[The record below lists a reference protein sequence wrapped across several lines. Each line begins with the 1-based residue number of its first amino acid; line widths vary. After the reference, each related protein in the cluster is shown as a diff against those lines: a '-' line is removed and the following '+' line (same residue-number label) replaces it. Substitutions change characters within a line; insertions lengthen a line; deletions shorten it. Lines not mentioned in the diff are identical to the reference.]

1 MITVDPFKA
10 AQPVWIQEY
19 QNEVPLAAHVICR
32 HVEGKQPYYVVE
44 AIHENDRQEIAYE
57 TLYKVPPHTVREA
70 LPHKYPMFAKPFS
83 SVMRKI
89 QPSVDTVWQ
98 PARAF
103 LAKRPREYEQDVT
116 DDEREPE
123 PEPEGSPV
131 LKAQAVSEAQ
141 VEFTDTQMNLEVE
154 LDREP
159 SPAPVVVGNP
169 APVVGGNPLE
179 QAVAQYEAPVVKPG
193 EEAETLP
200 IVNSQEE
207 EGH

>member
-32 HVEGKQPYYVVE
+32 YVEGKQPYYVVE

-57 TLYKVPPHTVREA
+57 TLYKVHPHTVREA

-89 QPSVDTVWQ
+89 QPAVDTVWQ

-123 PEPEGSPV
+123 REPEGSPV

-154 LDREP
+154 LNREP
-159 SPAPVVVGNP
+159 SP

-193 EEAETLP
+193 DEPETLP